1 MGIQAQTAQSAGV
14 QAQPVQPAAPASP
27 SVASSPSGGGS
38 LVSEI
43 TKIFP
48 DEIANTIIILATRED
63 YELIAETIKKIDV
76 APRQVMIEALI
87 VQVKLVDNLSFGF
100 SWSVNTNINITDLWP
115 FSNDVNL
122 KGNVNVNSPANAVQN
137 LPTKGF
143 TFVGRDPSGIAR
155 AVITAL
161 AEESKAKVLASPHIL
176 VSDNREARI
185 QVGSEVPLTTSQT
198 STTAAAG
205 TVPSITSTVQYKDIG
220 IILKVKPQVNDSGLI
235 MLELSQEISTIGKV
249 TVDVGGLKNI
259 TIDKIEATSNLVA
272 QDGETVI
279 IGGLI
284 REDST
289 KGQDGIPY
297 LSKIPIIGHLFGNTN
312 DETSRT
318 ELIILL
324 SPRVI
329 RNKQEAAQI
338 SSGYLERM
346 KVDNEVRKY
355 QLQGN
360 QEKGTTKGNSVEVPA
375 SQAPIR

>member
-1 MGIQAQTAQSAGV
+1 
-14 QAQPVQPAAPASP
+14 
-27 SVASSPSGGGS
+27 
-38 LVSEI
+38 
-43 TKIFP
+43 
-48 DEIANTIIILATRED
+48 
-63 YELIAETIKKIDV
+63 
-76 APRQVMIEALI
+76 
-87 VQVKLVDNLSFGF
+87 VDNLSFGF
-100 SWSVNTNINITDLWP
+100 SWSVNTDINITGMKL
-115 FSNDVNL
+115 FNKDVNL
-122 KGNVNVNSPANAVQN
+122 NSDVNVNSPANAAAPAN

-143 TFVGRDPSGIAR
+143 TFVAKDPSGIAR

-198 STTAAAG
+198 STTAVAG

-235 MLELSQEISTIGKV
+235 MLELSQEVSTIGKV

-272 QDGETVI
+272 QDGETII

-312 DETSRT
+312 DETTRT

-329 RNKQEAAQI
+329 KNRQEAKGVTSEYTQRLKGVSKEI
-338 SSGYLERM
+338 SENESSKNKLHIDQSGA
-346 KVDNEVRKY
+346 VDSSNK
-355 QLQGN
+355 
-360 QEKGTTKGNSVEVPA
+360 
-375 SQAPIR
+375 